1 MIEKPKH
8 TPQMQGENPRAEV
21 PDKGFLFQ
29 RLLQLL
35 NALSMP
41 EEVITAAPG
50 IFETPAVQEILAS
63 PLFLQ
68 LQDYRTALSAHREM
82 EALCDPQENGLD
94 LLVLQLC
101 AALCRDPFLPDPPP
115 ELSGSRLDKEQA
127 LWSGQHIGSDIVMDT
142 LKAFSRFVR
151 EYQVSYGHYGFDR
164 GFWTIRQI
172 NGRLFRL
179 GTLEYELD
187 EEHHS
192 IAVHIPGDASLQPE
206 ALQAS
211 FQNQEEFFRTH
222 FPKENRWPRTCES
235 WLLAPALQK
244 LLPESSRILQFQRLF
259 TVTRVDADADDYLEW
274 VFHFA
279 AGQQD
284 GIRQLLSDSSAE
296 SRKELIRRL
305 PEDTSLQRN
314 MKAYVLQ
321 GGRIGIGEGFLT
333 GF

>member
-1 MIEKPKH
+1 MIEKSKH
-8 TPQMQGENPRAEV
+8 TPQMQEENPRAKV
-21 PDKGFLFQ
+21 PDKGSLFQ
-29 RLLQLL
+29 GLLQLL

-41 EEVITAAPG
+41 EEIISAVPG

-68 LQDYRTALSAHREM
+68 LQDYRTALSAHRKM

-101 AALCRDPFLPDPPP
+101 AALCRDPFLPDPMP
-115 ELSGSRLDKEQA
+115 ELSSSRLDQKQA
-127 LWSGQHIGSDIVMDT
+127 LWTGQHIGSDIVLDT

-172 NGRLFRL
+172 TGRLFRL

-187 EEHHS
+187 EEHQS
-192 IAVHIPGDASLQPE
+192 IAVHIPGDASLRPE
-206 ALQAS
+206 VLQAS
-211 FQNQEEFFRTH
+211 FQSQEKFFQAH
-222 FPKENRWPRTCES
+222 FPAENRWPRTCES

-244 LLPESSRILQFQRLF
+244 LLPKSSHILQFQRLF
-259 TVTRVDADADDYLEW
+259 TITHVDADADDYLEW

-284 GIRQLLSDSSAE
+284 DIRRLLADSSAE